1 MELVSGRRV
10 VVDAERPPLDH
21 AAVLV
26 ADGRVAAVGP
36 TADLVAAHPDVTH
49 RAFPDATVLPG
60 LIDAHVHLA
69 FDVTRDPV
77 PALRDADHDA
87 LRTTIRTH
95 AAAMLAAGIT
105 TVRDLGDRDGLVAA
119 FRDDVAAG
127 VVPGPRVLTAG
138 APLTPPGGHC
148 WFLGGEVGRDGVRA
162 AVAARAAAG
171 LDVVKV
177 MASGGMLT
185 PAGPGI
191 ADVQFDLPTLR
202 LVVEAAREV
211 GLPVAVHAH
220 GTASIAMAARAGA
233 DTIEHAG
240 WYAPDGG
247 RDLDDAVAE
256 LVAASGAVT
265 VPTRFRGW
273 PDWPAAERTAAL
285 ARQRWADGHGVPVIV
300 GNDAGAGQGRF
311 DDLHD
316 ALTYYAAVGWTPAQV
331 LAAATGR
338 AADALGLGGVTGRL
352 LPGLAADLIVVDG
365 DPLTDLSALRCLR
378 LVSTKWGYSPR

>member
-10 VVDAERPPLDH
+10 IVDAERPPLEQ
-21 AAVLV
+21 AAVLHD
-26 ADGRVAAVGP
+26 DGVIAAVGP
-36 TADLVAAHPDVTH
+36 TAELVAAHPDVDH
-49 RAFPDATVLPG
+49 RAFPEGTVLPG

-77 PALRDADHDA
+77 PALRDADHPA
-87 LRTTIRTH
+87 LHATIRAN

-119 FRDDVAAG
+119 FRDDVAVGIAT
-127 VVPGPRVLTAG
+127 GPRVLTAG

-148 WFLGGEVGRDGVRA
+148 WFLGGEVTQDGVRA

-177 MASGGMLT
+177 MASGGMMT

-191 ADVQFDLPTLR
+191 ADTQFDLPTLR

-240 WYAPDGG
+240 WYALGGG

-265 VPTRFRGW
+265 VPTKFRGW
-273 PDWPAAERTAAL
+273 PEWPDLEAAL
-285 ARQRWADGHGVPVIV
+285 ERQRWADAHGIPVLV

-316 ALTYYAAVGWTPAQV
+316 ALTWYVEVGWTPAQV
-331 LAAATGR
+331 LAATTGR
-338 AADALGLGGVTGRL
+338 SADALGLGEVTGRL
-352 LPGLAADLIVVDG
+352 RPGLAADLIVVDG
-365 DPLTDLSALRCLR
+365 DPLADIRAVRSLR
-378 LVSTKWGYSPR
+378 LVRTRGRRPGSWP